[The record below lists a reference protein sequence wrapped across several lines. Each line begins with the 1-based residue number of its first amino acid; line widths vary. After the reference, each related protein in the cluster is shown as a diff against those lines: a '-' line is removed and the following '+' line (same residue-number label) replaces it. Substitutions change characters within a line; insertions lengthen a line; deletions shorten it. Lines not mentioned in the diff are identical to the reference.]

1 VDEEDL
7 AWDFLLS
14 IADGQNCFSLHSEV
28 SHPFPS
34 FLVHH
39 FSCAGSCFFANEIF
53 GFSSPTVFEII
64 KSNTLIKSPESKAD
78 RTQF

>member
-1 VDEEDL
+1 MDEEDL

-34 FLVHH
+34 FFVHH
-39 FSCAGSCFFANEIF
+39 LAVGGHVFLPMKSWVFFS
-53 GFSSPTVFEII
+53 
-64 KSNTLIKSPESKAD
+64 
-78 RTQF
+78 